1 MNRLEFHRLVREPDR
16 VADAS
21 IGDIREILRIYPW
34 FQSAHLLLLNGL
46 KKNDDVRF
54 DIQLRDSA
62 PHIADRAKL
71 WFLLSG
77 ISSAAAGEV
86 AATLTGD
93 LAPGTVET
101 TEADTIAEVVTR
113 PEDVLRA
120 EIEKRLAEIKGSLAE
135 AADSEPPAEDT
146 QETEFSSGELL
157 EIVGPATTAELTD
170 DEGIAQPVT
179 TAGRLLEL
187 ETEESER
194 LSQKALIDRFIELSP
209 RIDPPRERET
219 APQTDLSESHTVH
232 RGGMVSETL
241 ARIYLEQGYYS
252 RAINIYE
259 KLCLKFPEK
268 SGYFAGQIE
277 KIDQLIKKG

>member
-1 MNRLEFHRLVREPDR
+1 MNRLEFHRFVRDPDR
-16 VADAS
+16 VAGAS
-21 IGDIREILRIYPW
+21 IGDIREILKIYPW

-86 AATLTGD
+86 AAILTED
-93 LAPGTVET
+93 HAPGAVET
-101 TEADTIAEVVTR
+101 PETDIIAEIVTR

-120 EIEKRLAEIKGSLAE
+120 EIEKRLAEINGSLADAKE
-135 AADSEPPAEDT
+135 GESPDEETVEP
-146 QETEFSSGELL
+146 EFSEGELL
-157 EIVGPATTAELTD
+157 EIVGPSTTAELMVD
-170 DEGIAQPVT
+170 DGIAQPVT
-179 TAGRLLEL
+179 TAGGLLEL
-187 ETEESER
+187 ETEDSER
-194 LSQKALIDRFIELSP
+194 ISRKALIDRFIELSP
-209 RIDPPRERET
+209 RIEPPRERDT
-219 APQTDLSESHTVH
+219 VPQADLSESHTVH
-232 RGGMVSETL
+232 RGSMVSETL